1 MTLNSKQQ
9 AAVEYLEGPLIV
21 IAGPGTGKTQLLSAK
36 VAHILKHTDANPH
49 NILCLTFTEAGAV
62 NMRTRL
68 TSMIGRAANEVNI
81 HTYHAFGSDLLSAYK
96 NYSTDYNRELNQAI
110 DEVTQHKIIRQI
122 QAQLPAMDVLKKA
135 RIKDIID
142 TIKEAKSARLT
153 AQSLAKI
160 AAANLKENDII
171 KETITPYLNRYVK
184 NMKFKLALEQIYQ
197 PILNE
202 LANLAKSETIVE
214 HIEPQANFLL
224 RELAQIIEQETLA
237 EKPSVK
243 PLTDWKN
250 RHFENS
256 DPSHFRLKNFI
267 ANKKLASLAKIM
279 SEYDQYLQT
288 NELFDFA
295 DMIEESIKILKSDRG
310 FCATLQENYQYIMLD
325 EFQDTNRSQFELIH
339 LLSDYEKPTIMAVCD
354 DDQAIFAF
362 QGANVSNV
370 LDFEQTYQAEIIT
383 LTDNYRST
391 SEILN
396 FSRHIANQIDDSFA
410 KTHHIN
416 KSLTSINNQQI
427 LKSAENSSAIFCTEE
442 VKNTPNS
449 SSLIL
454 RHEFLSADDEYAWI
468 ASQIQKLIAAGK
480 SQSDIAILTPKH
492 KYVAPLLPYL
502 KAYPEINVSY
512 EKRENIL
519 EDTKI
524 TQLTTTA
531 RFIFDLSQGKHA
543 AHQLPDILRYPF
555 WQLNHHQIISIL
567 TSAHND
573 KRNTLDYLAESD
585 NPKFTELANFFA
597 QLAVICQDI
606 PLELFL
612 DYLIGT
618 APLPDSDFRSPFL
631 DYYTTQETSPST
643 ISLYENLSI
652 LRNRLH
658 DHLRLDN
665 PKLKDFIAF
674 LDDYEAAD
682 ATILNSSPYQDS
694 ADSVQVMTAFSA
706 KGLEFKHVFLVAV
719 DNLAWGGAKGNN
731 NLLTLPVNLVSIR
744 HTGTTKNEQLRL
756 LFVAITRAKQ
766 SLILT
771 NSAQDFS
778 GKTPQRLA
786 FLDERE
792 SDGFVLSPF
801 IPNQTVIKH
810 QNLDLKTRQSNL
822 KTHWI
827 SAYQTIEPNL
837 KSIFSQKISKYRLTA
852 TDLTSFIDISYS
864 GPLQFYCEKILSLP
878 QPPADEKLQ
887 LGNLM
892 HATFEVITKQN
903 LSDTAAL
910 EFLNQKIKQIPT
922 TDQVKQ
928 SLTEQGTASLTASLQ
943 AFSKILRHPDAKAEV
958 NFSHQHLALDST
970 PITGKIDHIHIDK
983 KAKTIEIYDFKT
995 GKYHKENWPSHPTLY
1010 KYAMQLGFY
1019 KLLLNLSPEYRDF
1032 KVTKGHILFIYPDPA
1047 DFKVYD
1053 KVYEFDQSTE
1063 AHLKT
1068 LIKSVY
1074 SHIKSLDF
1082 FATDS
1087 PLAVQS
1093 DADTN
1098 LKDLKN
1104 FVELVIKTAPKL
1116 DS

>member
-1 MTLNSKQQ
+1 MALNSKQQ
-9 AAVEYLEGPLIV
+9 AAVEYLEGPLLV

-36 VAHILKHTDANPH
+36 VAHILEHTDANPN
-49 NILCLTFTEAGAV
+49 NILCLTFTEAGAA

-68 TSMIGRAANEVNI
+68 TSMIGRAANDVNI

-96 NYSTDYNRELNQAI
+96 NYSAGYSRALNQAI
-110 DEVTQHKIIRQI
+110 DEVAQHKIIRQL
-122 QAQLPAMDVLKKA
+122 QEQLPAMDILKKA

-142 TIKEAKSARLT
+142 TIKEAKTARLT

-160 AAANLKENDII
+160 AAANLSENDII
-171 KETITPYLNRYVK
+171 ATTLTPYLDRYVR
-184 NMKFKLALEQIYQ
+184 NMKFDLAIEQIYQ

-202 LANLAKSETIVE
+202 LASLAKSETIVE

-224 RELAQIIEQETLA
+224 RELAQIIEQQTLA

-243 PLTDWKN
+243 PLTDWKKH
-250 RHFENS
+250 HFEKS
-256 DPSHFRLKNFI
+256 DSSHFRLKNFI
-267 ANKKLASLAKIM
+267 ANKKLESLANIM
-279 SEYDQYLQT
+279 AKYDQYLQE
-288 NELFDFA
+288 NGLFDFA
-295 DMIEESIKILKSDRG
+295 DMIEESIKILKSDQG

-339 LLSDYEKPTIMAVCD
+339 LLSDYEKPVIMAVCD

-370 LDFEQTYQAEIIT
+370 LDFEQTYQAKIIT

-410 KTHHIN
+410 KTHHID
-416 KSLTSINNQQI
+416 KTLKSINNQHI
-427 LKSAENSSAIFCTEE
+427 LSSAESSSAIFCPQNL
-442 VKNTPNS
+442 KDIPNP

-468 ASQIQKLIAAGK
+468 ASQIQKLIAAGE

-502 KAYPEINVSY
+502 KAHPEINISY

-519 EDTKI
+519 EDSKI
-524 TQLTTTA
+524 EQLTTIA
-531 RFIFDLSQGKHA
+531 RFIFDLSQGKHT
-543 AHQLPDILRYPF
+543 AHQLPNILRYPF
-555 WQLNHHQIISIL
+555 WQLNHRQIISIL
-567 TSAHND
+567 SSAHND

-585 NPKFTELANFFA
+585 NPEFVKLADFFA

-612 DYLIGT
+612 DYLIGS
-618 APLPDSDFRSPFL
+618 APLPDNDFRSPFL
-631 DYYTTQETSPST
+631 SYYSEQETSADT

-665 PKLKDFIAF
+665 PKLKDFVAF

-682 ATILNSSPYQDS
+682 VSILNSSPYQDS

-731 NLLTLPVNLVSIR
+731 NLLALPLNLISIR
-744 HTGTTKNEQLRL
+744 HTGATKNEQLRL

-771 NSAQDFS
+771 NSVQDFS
-778 GKTPQRLA
+778 GKSPQRLV

-792 SDGFVLSPF
+792 ADDFVASPF

-810 QNLDLKTRQSNL
+810 QNFDSKTRQSNL

-837 KSIFSQKISKYRLTA
+837 KSVFRQKISKYRLTA

-864 GPLQFYCEKILSLP
+864 GPLQFYREKILSLP
-878 QPPADEKLQ
+878 QPPADDKLQ

-892 HATFEVITKQN
+892 HSTFEAITKQN
-903 LSDTAAL
+903 LSDAAAL
-910 EFLNQKIKQIPT
+910 DFLTQKVKQIPT
-922 TDQVKQ
+922 TDRSKQ
-928 SLTEQGTASLTASLQ
+928 DLLEQGSASLEASLK
-943 AFSKILRHPDAKAEV
+943 AFGQILRHPDAKAEV
-958 NFSHQHLALDST
+958 SFTHQYLTLNST
-970 PITGKIDHIHIDK
+970 PITGKIDHINIDK
-983 KAKTIEIYDFKT
+983 KAKTIELYDFKT
-995 GKYHKENWPSHPTLY
+995 GKYHQQNWQSHPTLY

-1032 KVTKGHILFIYPDPA
+1032 KVTKGHILFVCPDPV

-1063 AHLKT
+1063 TQLKT
-1068 LIKSVY
+1068 LIESVY
-1074 SHIKSLDF
+1074 NHIKALDF
-1082 FATDS
+1082 FDPDS
-1087 PLAVQS
+1087 PLALQS
-1093 DADTN
+1093 DADAS

-1104 FVELVIKTAPKL
+1104 FVELIIKTPPKL